1 MTPSHQTILAFYDA
15 LQDKDASVVASAL
28 SISVGTVYAVL
39 RRHRP
44 TRQRKPRPV
53 TSESADKRRQILG
66 LVSRG
71 HKVARVAELV
81 GVSRTYCYRVMAEH
95 NFR

>member
-1 MTPSHQTILAFYDA
+1 MTRPHHSQILAFYDA
-15 LQDKDASVVASAL
+15 SPDATAVARAL

-39 RRHRP
+39 RHHRP
-44 TRQRKPRPV
+44 DRKRKPRPV

-81 GVSRTYCYRVMAEH
+81 GVSRTYCYRVMSEGL
-95 NFR
+95 R